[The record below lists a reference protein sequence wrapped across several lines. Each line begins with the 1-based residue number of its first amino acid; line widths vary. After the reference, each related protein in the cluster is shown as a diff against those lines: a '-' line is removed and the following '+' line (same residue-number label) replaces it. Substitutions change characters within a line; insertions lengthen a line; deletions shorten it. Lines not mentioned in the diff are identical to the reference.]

1 MDNFSFYAPT
11 YFSFGKGT
19 ETQAGSLVKRF
30 GGSRVLIH
38 YGGGSVIRSGL
49 LDRVKKS
56 LDEEKISYIELGGVK
71 PNPRSGLVYEGISIC
86 RKENIDFILAVGGG
100 STIDSAKA
108 IAAGTVYD
116 GDFWDFYEGKPVTDA
131 LPVGTI
137 LTIAAAGSEGSP
149 DSVITK
155 EDGMIKRGASGEA
168 YRPKFS
174 ILNPALTQTLSP
186 YQTACGVTDIIA
198 HLYTVDFLT
207 KKKKVNEG
215 EIPQYYV
222 EGNHEAIIQPEIFEL
237 VQQELERRKNSR
249 GRHSGVHLFSSKIK
263 CGQCGEW
270 YGSKVWHSNSKYR
283 RVIWQCN
290 HKYDGEEKCST
301 PHLTEDEI
309 KTMFVSAVNK
319 LISNKDAV
327 LAPLRA
333 SLDIAFDTSALE
345 AETEEL
351 QSEIMVTSD
360 LIQKCICENAHVAL
374 DQTEYQKRYDGLTA
388 RFDSAKAQLEEIDS
402 AIADKKSRRATI
414 EAFMDTLAQADLMEK
429 FDPALWCGLVDFVTV
444 YSKDDV
450 RFTFRNGMEIK
461 A

>member
-1 MDNFSFYAPT
+1 MTNEKY
-11 YFSFGKGT
+11 KG
-19 ETQAGSLVKRF
+19 
-30 GGSRVLIH
+30 
-38 YGGGSVIRSGL
+38 
-49 LDRVKKS
+49 
-56 LDEEKISYIELGGVK
+56 
-71 PNPRSGLVYEGISIC
+71 
-86 RKENIDFILAVGGG
+86 
-100 STIDSAKA
+100 
-108 IAAGTVYD
+108 
-116 GDFWDFYEGKPVTDA
+116 DA
-131 LPVGTI
+131 L
-137 LTIAAAGSEGSP
+137 LQKS
-149 DSVITK
+149 
-155 EDGMIKRGASGEA
+155 
-168 YRPKFS
+168 
-174 ILNPALTQTLSP
+174 
-186 YQTACGVTDIIA
+186 
-198 HLYTVDFLT
+198 YTVDFLT

-388 RFDSAKAQLEEIDS
+388 RFDSAKAQLEENDS

-461 A
+461 SIKYRRINASLLNFVLSVVRHISSQKFIKRVNRDAFLNFNWILGAFINCFFRQNESIFLLAFEENIFTKQHSVGIFRRK